1 MKSVVIACIRF
12 YQLALSPWLG
22 GHCRYSPTCSAYA
35 IEAVR
40 VHGVFRG
47 LIMGVARI
55 MRCHPFHAGGYDP
68 VPPRNHH

>member
-12 YQLALSPWLG
+12 YQIVLSPWMG
-22 GHCRYSPTCSAYA
+22 THCRYSPTCSAYA

-40 VHGVFRG
+40 VHGVVRG
-47 LIMGVARI
+47 LIMGMSRI
-55 MRCHPFHAGGYDP
+55 LRCHPFHAGGYDP